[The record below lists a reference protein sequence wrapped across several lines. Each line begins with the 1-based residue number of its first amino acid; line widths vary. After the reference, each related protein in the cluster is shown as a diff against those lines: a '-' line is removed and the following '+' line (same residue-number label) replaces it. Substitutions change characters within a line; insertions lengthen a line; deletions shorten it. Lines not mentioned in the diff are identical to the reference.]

1 MMDVP
6 SQQTSVPLSALRAG
20 DTALV
25 VGITAEQ
32 MAAKRLA
39 DLGFVPGV
47 RIELIRRGAPCIVRI
62 EGTRIGLGTQLQE
75 SIHTVPA

>member
-25 VGITAEQ
+25 VGIAAEQ

-47 RIELIRRGAPCIVRI
+47 RIKLIRRGAPCIVRI
-62 EGTRIGLGTQLQE
+62 EGTRIGLGTRLQE